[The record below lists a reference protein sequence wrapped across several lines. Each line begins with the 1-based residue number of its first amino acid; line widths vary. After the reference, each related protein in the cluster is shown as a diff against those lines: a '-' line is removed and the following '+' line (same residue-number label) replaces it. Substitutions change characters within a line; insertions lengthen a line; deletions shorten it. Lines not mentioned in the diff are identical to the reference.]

1 MYIIFSIEWIK
12 EKARDFMGFGDTIIS
27 QVKPGTIKIKSK
39 CKQESKYN
47 DFKNFILENK
57 PIGATVIFEN
67 CIWV

>member
-47 DFKNFILENK
+47 DFKNFILEN
-57 PIGATVIFEN
+57 
-67 CIWV
+67 